1 MTVPLPDPL
10 AMRAIRAQISAAWP
24 DEPPPPAL
32 GALEH
37 RPPDSEGMERYF
49 AGRHVR
55 DVDPFSSEIS
65 QDFPFLSM
73 TPIGVHY
80 YLPAYLGYLVDERHL
95 ASRLVG
101 DTPAVHVLRHL
112 TRKLKAPEMALYS
125 ASQIEA
131 IVAVLG
137 LVRRHVGFY
146 CMDDQRKVRELEH
159 GIGRWERLLR
169 VRRQAGKA

>member
-10 AMRAIRAQISAAWP
+10 ALRAIRDQIWAAWP
-24 DEPPPPAL
+24 DEPPPTASE
-32 GALEH
+32 ALEH
-37 RPPDSEGMERYF
+37 RPPDSEGVERYF

-55 DVDPFSSEIS
+55 DVDPFCSEIS
-65 QDFPFLSM
+65 QEFPFLSM

-80 YLPAYLGYLVDERHL
+80 YLPAYLAYLVDERHL

-125 ASQIEA
+125 AGQIEA
-131 IVAVLG
+131 ILAVLG
-137 LVRRHVGFY
+137 LVRRHAGFY
-146 CMDDQRKVRELEH
+146 CIGEAKDARALEH
-159 GIGRWERLLR
+159 GIRRWERLLR
-169 VRRQAGKA
+169 VRRQAGKT